1 METFTALKIVHSVA
15 TVLFVL
21 SALGLAGWVIRGRFA
36 GDTLVQ
42 NRTLQLPW
50 VLVWALMGV
59 CLLTLPISGWWLVHY
74 GGWPLSQTWLLTAEV
89 LYLFGSLSWLW
100 LLVRLNRLR
109 VPGATGNPKLTV
121 ALAVFS
127 GVCFIAI
134 AGLMG
139 AKPV

>member
-59 CLLTLPISGWWLVHY
+59 CLLTLPVSGWWLVHY

>member
-100 LLVRLNRLR
+100 LLVRLNHLR

>member
-1 METFTALKIVHSVA
+1 MGIFTALKIVHSVT

-21 SALGLAGWVIRGRFA
+21 SALGLAGWVIRGRLA

-42 NRTLQLPW
+42 NRTLQLPGVLIW
-50 VLVWALMGV
+50 VLMGL

-74 GGWPLSQTWLLTAEV
+74 GGWPLSQTWLLAAEV

-109 VPGATGNPKLTV
+109 VPTATGNPTFTL